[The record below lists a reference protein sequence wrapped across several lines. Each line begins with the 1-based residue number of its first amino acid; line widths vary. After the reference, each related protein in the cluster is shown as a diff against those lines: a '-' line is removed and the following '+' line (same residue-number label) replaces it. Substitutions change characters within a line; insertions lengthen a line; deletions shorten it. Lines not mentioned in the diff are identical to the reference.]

1 MKVIFLD
8 VDGVLNSEKHAKELY
23 ELVKKGKMSEKRF
36 AEIWDLPYDGTVLP
50 LKKIIDETGAVV
62 VLSSSWRMGA
72 IGPSPA
78 PQRLTK
84 VLDKYGIKIIDK
96 TCVDV
101 YLSDVEKMGFDIDK
115 CYTIFTNRMG
125 RKCTSDRGAEIAFW
139 LHEHPEVESF
149 VILDDDVAD
158 IDQYY
163 EKQHV
168 WTNFYDWGLTFE
180 LAEEAIKVLNGQH
193 YSNTK

>member
-23 ELVKKGKMSEKRF
+23 ELVKKGKMSEKKF
-36 AEIWDLPYDGTVLP
+36 GEIWDLPYDGTVLP
-50 LKKIIDETGAVV
+50 LKKIIDETDAVV
-62 VLSSSWRMGA
+62 VLSSSWR
-72 IGPSPA
+72 IGGVGPA
-78 PQRLTK
+78 PQRLIK

-101 YLSDVEKMGFDIDK
+101 YLSDVEKMGFDVNK
-115 CYTIFTNRMG
+115 CYSIFTNNMG
-125 RKCTSDRGAEIAFW
+125 RKCTSDRGAEIALW

-180 LAEEAIKVLNGQH
+180 LAEEAIKVLNGKH
-193 YSNTK
+193 NSNTK